1 MTNMNPTIELV
12 RAAMRGPL
20 PGFEAQIAM
29 APRPRPFSPPPGVKL
44 RQAGVL
50 LVLYPIHGVLH
61 LVLTVRTPNLNHHS
75 GQVSLP
81 GGGWEEGD
89 SSLQETALREA
100 QEEIGIVTDGLELLG
115 FLTPIYVP
123 PSNNIVHPFVA
134 FAPQRPAFRPYPKE
148 VAELL
153 DVPLHLL
160 LDPATRREEDWTWH
174 GAPLHVP
181 FYAVG
186 EHKVWG
192 ATAIIL
198 AEFVSLLSQL
208 PSRPGPHLT
217 KQRVQLVFA
226 ALVALLLRDVVKRAD
241 LVIIDDEYTG
251 HRGVTSSRC
260 YTTYANWGLRLKLG

>member
-1 MTNMNPTIELV
+1 MTNSIAIALNINHV

-20 PGFEAQIAM
+20 PGFEAQLTM
-29 APRPRPFSPPPGVKL
+29 APQPRPFSPPSGVEP

-50 LVLYPIHGVLH
+50 LLLYPIRDVLH
-61 LVLTVRTPNLNHHS
+61 LALTVRTSDLNHHS

-89 SSLQETALREA
+89 ASLQQTALREA
-100 QEEIGIVTDGLELLG
+100 HEEIGIAAAGLELLG
-115 FLTPIYVP
+115 SLTPLYVP

-134 FAPQRPAFRPYPKE
+134 YAPQRPAFHPDPKE

-153 DVPLHLL
+153 DVPLRLL
-160 LDPATRREEDWTWH
+160 LDPATRREEDWIWR

-192 ATAIIL
+192 ATAIVL
-198 AEFVSLLSQL
+198 AEFFAI
-208 PSRPGPHLT
+208 LT
-217 KQRVQLVFA
+217 QRRF
-226 ALVALLLRDVVKRAD
+226 
-241 LVIIDDEYTG
+241 IT
-251 HRGVTSSRC
+251 
-260 YTTYANWGLRLKLG
+260 